1 MFKMTKSRNLPEIVA
16 SEKPSGTAWLAAS
29 PTTNFTEELATS
41 PAASPTTNSTEELAT
56 VSVEKDFSGLPVPK
70 MYTKD
75 FDRVG
80 CTRYVT
86 MDGMSWIG
94 NQNLWYM
101 GRKLRIGVFADGF
114 SNDRIDAGRGHW
126 AVQTGR
132 LRKCL
137 VGIFNSWAER
147 EILRLHLR
155 NGGKAIWLMGCA
167 FYKNFNKDCSRAI
180 CEGRLLV
187 VSCFWIR
194 EWNFASYRYCCQLV
208 AMCSGSLV
216 FWTLDPLR
224 YTDVVYKRAVANG
237 CDVTLY
243 RPQ

>member
-1 MFKMTKSRNLPEIVA
+1 MFNILKSKGLPEIID
-16 SEKPSGTAWLAAS
+16 SEKSCGMTGFTAT
-29 PTTNFTEELATS
+29 PATS
-41 PAASPTTNSTEELAT
+41 LATNSTDELVMNSAT
-56 VSVEKDFSGLPVPK
+56 APVEKDYSGLPVPK

-75 FDRVG
+75 FERVG

-94 NQNLWYM
+94 NRNLWYM